1 MRERATWA
9 AASQGRARCS
19 IACTS
24 PAAQLRVCVG
34 SCVCVCVR
42 VRVRV
47 PVRVRVRACVC
58 VRACVRGGGHGDP
71 SYTRACRLVRA
82 QATRPT
88 RRTDSDRLPPC
99 VPVCVTSDSD
109 RPPPEARGRLLDHHP
124 RHAPLPAHAP
134 APPAPAGVQAARAR
148 GGGPGREQGRPGGVE
163 GLCAY
168 VFVFVCVC
176 ARVACRVVSWRGGA
190 GRGGAGRGGQARG
203 RTARV
208 EPTPRQPDMTRI

>member
-1 MRERATWA
+1 MSKTATWA

-24 PAAQLRVCVG
+24 PAAQLRVCGFVCVWVCVWV
-34 SCVCVCVR
+34 CVCVCVH
-42 VRVRV
+42 
-47 PVRVRVRACVC
+47 ACAC
-58 VRACVRGGGHGDP
+58 VRACVEAATV
-71 SYTRACRLVRA
+71 TRPTPLVRA

-88 RRTDSDRLPPC
+88 RLTDSDRLPPC
-99 VPVCVTSDSD
+99 VPVCVASDSD

-124 RHAPLPAHAP
+124 RHAPLPPHAP

-148 GGGPGREQGRPGGVE
+148 GGGAGRKQGRPGGVE
-163 GLCAY
+163 RLCVY

-176 ARVACRVVSWRGGA
+176 ARARGVSCRGGA

-203 RTARV
+203 RTIRV